1 MSLAGEVTRDPI
13 VIKYNL
19 CKTLHCLPSQLEK
32 EDAKL
37 IEEFR
42 IIENE
47 IASQQESKNREME
60 AEARLKGMMM

>member
-1 MSLAGEVTRDPI
+1 MSLAGEVTQDPT

-19 CKTLHCLPSQLEK
+19 CKLFHCLPSQLEK

-37 IEEFR
+37 IEKFR

-47 IASQQESKNREME
+47 LASQQESKDREMV
-60 AEARLKGMMM
+60 AEARLKGMM

>member
-1 MSLAGEVTRDPI
+1 MSLAGEVTTDPT
-13 VIKYNL
+13 VITYNL
-19 CKTLHCLPSQLEK
+19 CKLLHCLPSQLEK

-47 IASQQESKNREME
+47 LVSQQESRNREAE
-60 AEARLKGMMM
+60 AEARLKGMM